1 MMRKPTLKRGIQ
13 YLKSSSGEI
22 NGSYPPSA
30 SRTLHLAG
38 ISGMGSILLGLGKV
52 VSGVLSQSVFVCIN
66 GFYTLGM
73 VLARYCALAG
83 AVRTRDARKQYACC
97 RRAGAVLIS
106 ASLLYITYSGWSFF
120 HPRTV
125 SYHPYIA
132 LAIATFTFTEIGVN
146 LYGMIASRKSPTPL
160 LYTIKTINLAASLIS
175 LVLTQSAILAFA
187 GRESHN
193 PAVNALL
200 GLFSGTC
207 AVLLGIYTLWRIGR
221 LRQTEQYET
230 GGQYP

>member
-1 MMRKPTLKRGIQ
+1 
-13 YLKSSSGEI
+13 
-22 NGSYPPSA
+22 
-30 SRTLHLAG
+30 
-38 ISGMGSILLGLGKV
+38 
-52 VSGVLSQSVFVCIN
+52 
-66 GFYTLGM
+66 
-73 VLARYCALAG
+73 
-83 AVRTRDARKQYACC
+83 
-97 RRAGAVLIS
+97 
-106 ASLLYITYSGWSFF
+106 
-120 HPRTV
+120 
-125 SYHPYIA
+125 
-132 LAIATFTFTEIGVN
+132 
-146 LYGMIASRKSPTPL
+146 MIASRKSPTPL

-187 GRESHN
+187 GGESHN